1 MDLDQDPLPQYIRIA
16 ADTAQRVV
24 SGELKEG
31 DRFSGRSLLASQY
44 GVSPETVRKA
54 LHLLS
59 DMKVVEVQEKKGVTV
74 LSADNARRYLD
85 SLARPQEQ
93 RRLRLKLRALLQQ
106 YDTLGREIAV
116 SVHELL
122 DAQEAPLP
130 DERRLP
136 NYEVLVPEGSD
147 KIGRSIGSLRFWQST
162 GATIIA
168 IRRAR
173 NLILSPGPYAELYA
187 GDAVI
192 FVGAPECPGA
202 VRQFLSGPGGA
213 PENSDL
219 GGEAPA

>member
-1 MDLDQDPLPQYIRIA
+1 MDLDQDPLPQYMRIA

-24 SGELKEG
+24 SGELREG

-59 DMKVVEVQEKKGVTV
+59 DMKVVEVREKKGVTV

-116 SVHELL
+116 SVRELL

-147 KIGRSIGSLRFWQST
+147 KIGRNIASLHFWQST

-168 IRRAR
+168 IRRGR

-202 VRQFLSGPGGA
+202 VRQFLSGPGVA